1 MSLREQIQEAM
12 KDAMRARESERLVT
26 IRMLLA
32 AIKQR
37 EVDERQEMTDA
48 DVLGIVDKLIK
59 QRKDSAQQFRDGG
72 RPELA
77 EKEEREIEI
86 LQTFLPAPLTAAEID
101 AAIRAAVAE
110 SGAVG
115 PKEMGKVLALL
126 RPQMQGR
133 ADMAQVADRV
143 KALLTP

>member
-101 AAIRAAVAE
+101 AAVRAAVAE